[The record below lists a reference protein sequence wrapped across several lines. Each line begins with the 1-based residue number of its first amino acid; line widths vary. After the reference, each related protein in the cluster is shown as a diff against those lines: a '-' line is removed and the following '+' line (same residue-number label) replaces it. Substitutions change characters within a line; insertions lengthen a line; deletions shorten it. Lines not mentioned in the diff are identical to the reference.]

1 MLITYVYLLN
11 GLCTNHKGDSFPGA
25 PDHEWLG
32 TLQCCS
38 GVRSRYQG
46 GLPEGRGCCREHLV
60 LQVRRC
66 IHLDDQITTRP
77 RAVGLG
83 GLYSW

>member
-1 MLITYVYLLN
+1 MVSVQ
-11 GLCTNHKGDSFPGA
+11 NHTGDSFPGA

-32 TLQCCS
+32 RLQCSNMECCNEVHS
-38 GVRSRYQG
+38 LYQG
-46 GLPEGRGCCREHLV
+46 GLPQGRGCCRKCLV

-66 IHLDDQITTRP
+66 IHLDDQFTTRP
-77 RAVGLG
+77 QAVGLD